1 MDTHFNKQYQLCLKS
16 TGLLEDFQAQP
27 PSVGLSQDGH
37 NSLQH
42 IWSHLLTEGYEYKCN
57 CQTSVQWLAMKGNN
71 PPDTSYLS
79 VSFTK
84 FVAKIYFCE
93 SLVYYISFMM
103 AYLQ

>member
-1 MDTHFNKQYQLCLKS
+1 
-16 TGLLEDFQAQP
+16 
-27 PSVGLSQDGH
+27 
-37 NSLQH
+37 
-42 IWSHLLTEGYEYKCN
+42 
-57 CQTSVQWLAMKGNN
+57 MKGIS

-103 AYLQ
+103 AYLQWVSGDKEAELIFTYCIY